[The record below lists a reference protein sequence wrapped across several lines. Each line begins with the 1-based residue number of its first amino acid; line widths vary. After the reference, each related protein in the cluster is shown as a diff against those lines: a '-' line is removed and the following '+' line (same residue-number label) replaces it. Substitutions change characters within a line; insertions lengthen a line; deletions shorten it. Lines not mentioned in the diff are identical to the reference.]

1 MLFELAIGDAY
12 GAGFE
17 FRSADFVVQNNH
29 LKNYFAHE
37 LYTEIKGKYTDD
49 TQMSLAIAEL
59 LISGEAW
66 SEVNIIG
73 KFIEVFKRD
82 PRRGYSK
89 RLYQVLSKIDTVE
102 EFSEQI
108 QATSQGSGAA
118 MRACPI
124 GLIADIDQI
133 IEKSTL
139 QAKTTH
145 NTIEGVQSAIAAALI
160 PYYFIYEQ
168 GKKEDLGK
176 FIQKYVPGEWDK
188 PWKGPIT
195 NKGLVCVRAATTSM
209 IRNDNFC
216 DLLMD
221 CVNHTGDV
229 DTVAAIA
236 LGAASCCEIYKNNLP
251 QNLINGLENGTYGA
265 NYLKELDTQLNLITP
280 RF

>member
-17 FRSADFVVQNNH
+17 FRSADFVTQNNH

-59 LISGEAW
+59 LISGEDW
-66 SEVNIIG
+66 NEENIIR

-89 RLYQVLSKIDTVE
+89 RLYQVLSNTNTVE
-102 EFSEQI
+102 EFSAQI

-124 GLIADIDQI
+124 GLIADVDQI

-145 NTIEGVQSAIAAALI
+145 NTTEGIRSAIAAALI
-160 PYYFIYEQ
+160 PHYFIYEQ

-176 FIQKYVPGEWDK
+176 FVKKYVSGEWDK
-188 PWKGPIT
+188 TWKDPVT
-195 NKGLVCVRAATTSM
+195 NEGVICVRAAITSM
-209 IRNDNFC
+209 MRNDNFC
-216 DLLMD
+216 DLLID

-236 LGAASCCEIYKNNLP
+236 LGAASCCKAYKNNLP
-251 QNLINGLENGTYGA
+251 QNLIYELENGSYGA
-265 NYLKELDTQLNLITP
+265 SYLKELDKQLILIKGS
-280 RF
+280 